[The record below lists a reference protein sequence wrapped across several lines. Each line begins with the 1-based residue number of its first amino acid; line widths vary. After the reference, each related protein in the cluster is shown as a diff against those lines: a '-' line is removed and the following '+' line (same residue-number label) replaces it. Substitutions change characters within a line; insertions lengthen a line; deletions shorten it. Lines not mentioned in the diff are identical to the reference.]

1 LVSAG
6 QLARK
11 LQVPKPLIMV
21 TVVPAMVHD
30 PEAVIVAFVLALV
43 VAETTNCELKYA
55 DAGAPVKVT
64 VGVAWFTISEVEA
77 LLAAKLPC
85 AV

>member
-1 LVSAG
+1 
-6 QLARK
+6 
-11 LQVPKPLIMV
+11 MV

-30 PEAVIVAFVLALV
+30 PEAVIVAVVVALV
-43 VAETTNCELKYA
+43 VAETMSCELKYA

-64 VGVAWFTISEVEA
+64 AGVPWFTISEAEA

-85 AV
+85 AG